1 MVGDCNTG
9 YFRRVAGANCTDLS
23 DQYTQFQEFGT
34 LGRSCWRGAP
44 WPSMPA
50 ELARFSWPAKGR
62 VIGMDRESMPGGW
75 MQGRQHIKCLFPQG
89 FHRPPMTDGAKA
101 PRTAVFWF
109 AAENVH

>member
-50 ELARFSWPAKGR
+50 ELARFS
-62 VIGMDRESMPGGW
+62 
-75 MQGRQHIKCLFPQG
+75 
-89 FHRPPMTDGAKA
+89 
-101 PRTAVFWF
+101 
-109 AAENVH
+109 